1 MVFFFMILF
10 ASAGFGELPV
20 DRNNANSNIT
30 EGSSEQ
36 HLLDGAEPG
45 SPVGIP
51 NETPID
57 VTARGSATGI
67 PNESSPVHQLFYE
80 LFEQYREPTITD
92 RFFKQAD
99 IEPLI
104 TALTNLPGFTVQR
117 EGESVEGRP
126 IYLVKW
132 GNGPQKVF
140 LWSQMHGNEPT
151 ATMALMDIFRLLA
164 DPNPDSATAALRR
177 QWSEELTLLFLP
189 MVNPDGAE
197 RYQRRNALE
206 VDLNRD
212 AIRLSSPE
220 SRILKNVRDRYNAD
234 FGFNLHD
241 QSVYYGAGEPENNP
255 VAIAFLAPAFNAA
268 KDTDAVRERA
278 KRLTGALHRDLQSSI
293 PGRIARYD
301 DTFEPRAFGDNMQR
315 WGTSTILI
323 EAGGYAD
330 DPEKQ
335 YLRRLHFSMLL
346 SAFTYI
352 ARGSYADAPL
362 EDYLSIPMNRFNNVF
377 SYLIRGGEVVVGGT
391 RYPLDLA
398 FRDQEILNRN
408 ATFDR
413 FVPRLSEVGDMSIFG
428 AYEQFD
434 AEGFI
439 IRHMQE
445 FPEVF
450 PSVQALLD
458 YDWRRLLRQG
468 YGYFRVYALD
478 PDRELRRAAGHPF
491 VVLTENQ
498 SAPDFPAIGSSVAL
512 VLEHPDGRKFI
523 FANGQMIE
531 LGAGE

>member
-1 MVFFFMILF
+1 MILF
-10 ASAGFGELPV
+10 ASASSASSASNVTSTTSTTSTISTTNATMP
-20 DRNNANSNIT
+20 NANADS
-30 EGSSEQ
+30 
-36 HLLDGAEPG
+36 
-45 SPVGIP
+45 
-51 NETPID
+51 
-57 VTARGSATGI
+57 
-67 PNESSPVHQLFYE
+67 VHEIFYH
-80 LFEQYREPTITD
+80 LFEQYQEPAIND
-92 RFFKQAD
+92 RFFKHAD
-99 IEPLI
+99 IEPMLLEL
-104 TALTNLPGFTVQR
+104 ADKPGFSVQR
-117 EGESVEGRP
+117 EGDSVEGRG

-132 GNGPQKVF
+132 GTGPQTVF

-151 ATMALMDIFRLLA
+151 ATMALFDIFRVLA
-164 DPNPDSATAALRR
+164 DPNPAPEVAALRDR
-177 QWSEELTLLFLP
+177 WSQELTLLFMP

-212 AIRLSSPE
+212 ALRLASPE
-220 SRILKNVRDRYNAD
+220 SRILKGVRDRYNAE

-241 QSVYYGAGEPENNP
+241 QSVYYGAGEPDNNP

-268 KDTDAVRERA
+268 KDTDPVRERA
-278 KRLTGALHRDLQSSI
+278 KRLTGMMHRDLQTFI

-323 EAGGYAD
+323 EAGGFAN

-335 YLRRLHFSMLL
+335 YLRKLHFSMLL

-352 ARGSYADAPL
+352 ADGSHAEAPL

-398 FRDQEILNRN
+398 FRDQEVLSSDV
-408 ATFDR
+408 TFDR
-413 FVPRLSEVGDMSIFG
+413 YVSRLTDVGDMSIFG

-434 AEGFI
+434 ADGFTA
-439 IRHMQE
+439 RHMME

-458 YDWRRLLRQG
+458 HDWRRLLRQG

-478 PDRELRRAAGHPF
+478 PERELRRASEMPF

-498 SAPDFPAIGSSVAL
+498 SAPVFPVIGSSVAL
-512 VLEHPDGRKFI
+512 SLEHPDGRTFV
-523 FANGQMIE
+523 FANGRLLQ
-531 LGAGE
+531 LVTGE